1 MSEKLEIISFKL
13 CPFVQR
19 AVIVLNFKNVA
30 FDVTYID
37 LSNPPEWFNTVSP
50 LGKVPVLKVGDEV
63 LFESS
68 VIQEYLD
75 EITPP
80 CLMPSDPLV
89 KAKNRAWIA
98 FGGEMMMFVP
108 QMMQA
113 KTEDAFEEA
122 KAGLID
128 KLSRLEVV
136 HSAGTYFNGD
146 DFALIDAAYA
156 PLLMRLEIF
165 EKLCGVTFLDSLPK
179 IKRWAD
185 TLLAMPCVKESVV
198 DELPQLYAG
207 ALQKTD
213 GYLASLAF

>member
-1 MSEKLEIISFKL
+1 MPEKLELISFKL

-19 AVIVLNFKNVA
+19 AVIILNYKQVE

-37 LSNPPEWFNTVSP
+37 LSDPPDWFKTISP
-50 LGKVPVLKVGDEV
+50 LGKVPILKVDGEV

-80 CLMPSDPLV
+80 ALMPSDPLL

-98 FGGEMMMFVP
+98 FGGEMMMYVP

-113 KTEDAFEEA
+113 KSVEAFEEA

-128 KLSRLEVV
+128 KLSRLEVI
-136 HSAGTYFNGD
+136 HSSGTYFNGEE
-146 DFALIDAAYA
+146 FALIDAAYA

-185 TLLAMPCVKESVV
+185 TLLEMPCVKESVV
-198 DELPQLYAG
+198 EELPQLYAG
-207 ALQKTD
+207 ALQKME
-213 GYLASLAF
+213 GYLASLAS